1 MYTTG
6 TNIGEYLDPAMVD
19 SAFTN
24 NDLEPWPNQSW
35 ESGAMGLVDVPLA
48 DGRTAI
54 VDSNG
59 IIVGFR

>member
-6 TNIGEYLDPAMVD
+6 TNIGEYLDPAMID
-19 SAFTN
+19 SAVLDMT
-24 NDLEPWPNQSW
+24 NDLRPSEEGVIQ
-35 ESGAMGLVDVPLA
+35 GLVDVPLA

>member
-1 MYTTG
+1 MYPTG
-6 TNIGEYLDPAMVD
+6 TNIGEYLDPAMID
-19 SAFTN
+19 SAFAN
-24 NDLEPWPNQSW
+24 GDVIIKPSEEVGIL
-35 ESGAMGLVDVPLA
+35 GVVDVPLA

>member
-6 TNIGEYLDPAMVD
+6 TNIGEYLDPAMID
-19 SAFTN
+19 SAFVDN
-24 NDLEPWPNQSW
+24 YGVKPGHSE
-35 ESGAMGLVDVPLA
+35 EIGIMGLVDVPLA